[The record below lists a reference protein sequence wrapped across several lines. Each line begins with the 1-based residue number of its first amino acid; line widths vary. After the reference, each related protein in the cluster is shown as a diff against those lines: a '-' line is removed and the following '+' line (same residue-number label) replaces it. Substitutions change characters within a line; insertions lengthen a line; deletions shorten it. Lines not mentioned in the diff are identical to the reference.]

1 MLRCHLQNLIENFSK
16 LEKLEREL

>member
-16 LEKLEREL
+16 LEKLEREI